1 MYKSDAKLEGGALFF
16 AHPNLSASETV
27 AYGDLEAASEWTRIF
42 IDITPAVRDWNW
54 GTATDHWMRWD
65 LASAGTFNVN
75 VRNMIFV
82 TKAEM
87 EAMGGQTINDGIS
100 DVIFNNEEAPAIY
113 TIQGVRVAEPTEKGI
128 YIVNGQKVLVR

>member
-1 MYKSDAKLEGGALFF
+1 
-16 AHPNLSASETV
+16 
-27 AYGDLEAASEWTRIF
+27 
-42 IDITPAVRDWNW
+42 
-54 GTATDHWMRWD
+54 MRWD